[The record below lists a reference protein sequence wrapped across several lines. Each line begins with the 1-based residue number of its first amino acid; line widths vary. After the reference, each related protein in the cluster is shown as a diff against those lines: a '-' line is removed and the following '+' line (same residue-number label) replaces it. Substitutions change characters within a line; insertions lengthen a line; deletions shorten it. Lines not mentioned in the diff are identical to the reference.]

1 MTEKQYDN
9 LASKIRKSF
18 KTFSIKK
25 YSYGG
30 DIAAVVRLPL
40 RELFGNYYEVT
51 INVSTVLEY
60 EVCEHGPY
68 IGHGNFK
75 NNTYDNN
82 INAISCEIGKI
93 IALVK

>member
-1 MTEKQYDN
+1 MTEKQYNN
-9 LASKIRKSF
+9 LAARIRKSF
-18 KTFSIKK
+18 K
-25 YSYGG
+25 
-30 DIAAVVRLPL
+30 
-40 RELFGNYYEVT
+40 YYEVT